1 MIASIESLAPNW
13 LESRGKGP
21 AERLKAPCPARRDVN
36 VHNSSINTMRMRAM
50 STLIAIS
57 ALRPNSQLRVVCSHL
72 PCSTLATYT
81 Q

>member
-36 VHNSSINTMRMRAM
+36 VNNSSINTMRM

-57 ALRPNSQLRVVCSHL
+57 ALRPNSQLRVVCLHL